1 MLRRTVLLSLALLAA
16 ALLSACAAGG
26 GSGAGADPAAAVP
39 QGVPFYAEVVLRPQ
53 GGVRDDALAAAGKI
67 LHTSDPAAKIRSLIQ
82 QALDSDGAK
91 VDFAKDIEPWLGDRA
106 GVWFTM
112 PGRAGAKP
120 GGAAVLAVKDAD
132 AAQAAIDGLAKREG
146 EKLTPRSSGSHS
158 YEVTADGTAV
168 AVEGDY
174 AFVGT
179 EGEVKRGLAT
189 LDGDGLAKEDRYV
202 NAIKPISSDR
212 LAHTFLDLKTLF
224 DAALRSDPSAASQL
238 GPFRGALTTLMAGG
252 PHVTSFFAD
261 GDRLTVE
268 TVMKGGGIAG
278 QIGALVS
285 VEASPLLGELPGD
298 AWGAVAV
305 PKLGPS
311 LRTLWTALSG
321 VIGGAAASQQLRQQY
336 GIDLE
341 QDVFSWIGDTGVFA
355 RGTTPDTVDG
365 ALVISATDEA
375 KATTAFGKLVG
386 LARTRGGLDPQP
398 VQLDGADAAFS
409 IDLPDAPKP
418 LVLARGNGRVVA
430 GYGAAAAA
438 AGLEAANPLRDSEA
452 MGLAKDALDGNADPA
467 MLLAVAPVLG
477 LIEASPSASGDPDWA
492 KAKPYLQAFDVVTTG
507 SKRDGDTVRSWLV
520 AGLK

>member
-1 MLRRTVLLSLALLAA
+1 MLRRTVLLSLALVAT
-16 ALLSACAAGG
+16 ALLSACGAGG

-39 QGVPFYAEVVLRPQ
+39 KGVPFYAEVVLRPQ
-53 GGVRDDALAAAGKI
+53 GGVRDDALAAAGKV
-67 LHTSDPAAKIRSLIQ
+67 LHTSDPAAKIRTLIQ
-82 QALDSDGAK
+82 EAISSDGAK
-91 VDFAKDIEPWLGDRA
+91 VDFAKDVDPWLGERA
-106 GVWFTM
+106 GVWFSM
-112 PGRAGAKP
+112 PARAGGEP
-120 GGAAVLAVKDAD
+120 GGAVAVAVKDAD
-132 AAQAAIDGLAKREG
+132 LAQAKIDELAKRNG

-158 YEVTADGTAV
+158 YEVSSDGTAV

-189 LDGDGLAKEDRYV
+189 LDGDGLAEEDRYV
-202 NAIKPISSDR
+202 NAVKPLTSDR
-212 LAHTFLDLKTLF
+212 LAHSFLDLKTLF
-224 DAALRSDPSAASQL
+224 DAAIRSDPSAASQL

-252 PHVTSFFAD
+252 PQVTSFSAT
-261 GDRLTVE
+261 GDRLTLE
-268 TVMKGGGIAG
+268 TVMKSGGIAG
-278 QIGALVS
+278 QLGALIG

-311 LRTLWTALSG
+311 LRTLWTGLAG
-321 VIGGAAASQQLRQQY
+321 VIGGPAAAQQLRQQY

-355 RGTTPDTVDG
+355 RGTTPDTVEG

-375 KATTAFGKLVG
+375 KATTAFGKIVG

-398 VQLDGADAAFS
+398 VRLDGADAAFS
-409 IDLPDAPKP
+409 MDLPDAPKP

-438 AGLEAANPLRDSEA
+438 AGLSAANTLRDSEA
-452 MGLAKDALDGNADPA
+452 MGLGKDALDGTAEPA
-467 MLLAVAPVLG
+467 MLAAVAPVLG
-477 LIEASPSASGDPDWA
+477 LIEASGASGDPDWE
-492 KAKPYLQAFDVVTTG
+492 KAKPYLQAFDVLTGG
-507 SKRDGDTVRSWLV
+507 SKQDGDTVRSRLV